1 MPHILS
7 EGERLAHCFG
17 RHSPTEHHVVSNGT
31 HTTTGRR
38 GSLTDRAK
46 EIAHDVAQMTMELAH
61 EVKVKITGHITDKD
75 VATAAKNVAH
85 LQAKLADE
93 QHQMRELESE
103 AERAEKA
110 LELDE
115 YDELKRKEIRLKDK
129 ERKTASEITE
139 AEGYYWRLQDAQQK
153 QKEE

>member
-31 HTTTGRR
+31 HATTGRR